1 MNKDRIVGLVSL
13 LLGAATLIGTYFIK
27 VAKMAVSM
35 GDPGPKVF
43 PTVAGVLLV
52 ICGLG
57 LIFKK
62 KTEEKVFMTKEQWLR
77 VLWLFLAFV
86 GYLVLLYVGGFIIAT
101 PILLFVMMTMFA
113 GEKKPSILVRVLYSA
128 CCTGVIYLLFAVLLK
143 TNVPMGILF

>member
-1 MNKDRIVGLVSL
+1 MSKDRIVGLVSL
-13 LLGAATLIGTYFIK
+13 VLGALTLIGTHLIK

-57 LIFKK
+57 LIVKRRQ
-62 KTEEKVFMTKEQWLR
+62 EEAVFMTKAQWLR
-77 VLWLFLAFV
+77 VLWLFLTFV
-86 GYLVLLYVGGFIIAT
+86 GYLLMLYVGGFIIAT

-113 GEKKPSILVRVLYSA
+113 GEKMPSILVRVIYAA
-128 CCTGVIYLLFAVLLK
+128 CCSGVIYLLFAVLLK
-143 TNVPMGILF
+143 TNVPTGMLF

>member
-13 LLGAATLIGTYFIK
+13 LLGVITLIGTYYVK

-57 LIFKK
+57 LIIKNQK
-62 KTEEKVFMTKEQWLR
+62 EEKPFMTKEQWLR

-86 GYLVLLYVGGFIIAT
+86 GYLVLLYVGGFVIAT
-101 PILLFVMMTMFA
+101 PVLLFVMMTMFA
-113 GEKKPSILVRVLYSA
+113 GEKRPSVLIRVIYSVA
-128 CCTGVIYLLFAVLLK
+128 CTGIIYLLFFVMLK
-143 TNVPMGILF
+143 TNIPMGMLF

>member
-1 MNKDRIVGLVSL
+1 MGKDKIIGLVSF
-13 LLGAATLIGTYFIK
+13 LLGVLTLVGTYFIK

-43 PTVAGVLLV
+43 PAVAGGLLV

-57 LIFKK
+57 LFFKK
-62 KTEEKVFMTKEQWLR
+62 QEDEKVFMTKVQWLR
-77 VLWLFLAFV
+77 VLRLFLAFV

-113 GEKKPSILVRVLYSA
+113 GEKMPSVLVRVLYA
-128 CCTGVIYLLFAVLLK
+128 VCCTGVVYLLFVVLLK